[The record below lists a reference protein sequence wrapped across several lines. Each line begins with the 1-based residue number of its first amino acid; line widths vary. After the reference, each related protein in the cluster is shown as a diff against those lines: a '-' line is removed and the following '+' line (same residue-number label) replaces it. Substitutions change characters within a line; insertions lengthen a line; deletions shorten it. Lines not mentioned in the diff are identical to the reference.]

1 MITIFKNRKDIP
13 QNKEYIELND
23 IFFNQNTA
31 RKLDERAEQF
41 IERIDAS
48 KLLSKYR
55 IRSRFDDI
63 ILNTDQLST
72 GCKTVLNVFYY
83 PDKVFC
89 LKECGNNA
97 LEVLYNFEK
106 GSVYSEY
113 AMIPFDID
121 KVAVWTSGGIRVID
135 DYEELK
141 EWWKNEE

>member
-1 MITIFKNRKDIP
+1 MITIFKNKKDIP
-13 QNKEYIELND
+13 HNKEYIELND

-31 RKLDERAEQF
+31 AKLDDRAAKYIQ
-41 IERIDAS
+41 RIDGS
-48 KLLSKYR
+48 ELLSKYK

-63 ILNTDQLST
+63 TLNTDQLST
-72 GCKTVLNVFYY
+72 GCKTVLNVLYF

-97 LEVLYNFEK
+97 LEILYGLGA

-113 AMIPFDID
+113 AMIPVDMERV
-121 KVAVWTSGGIRVID
+121 KVQTGEGKVIE

-141 EWWKNEE
+141 EWWENEE

>member
-1 MITIFKNRKDIP
+1 MITIFKNKKDIP
-13 QNKEYIELND
+13 QDKEYIELND

-113 AMIPFDID
+113 AMIPFDIE